1 MQVEGQRAESL
12 LSVPATGARV
22 RNAYQTCLI
31 LGDSLAKVRLI
42 PDVVMFPHGDITK
55 DLSV

>member
-1 MQVEGQRAESL
+1 MQVEGQHGRSL
-12 LSVPATGARV
+12 LLLMATGARV

-42 PDVVMFPHGDITK
+42 PDVISSPHGGLIK

>member
-1 MQVEGQRAESL
+1 MQVEGQRVESL
-12 LSVPATGARV
+12 LSMPATGARV

-42 PDVVMFPHGDITK
+42 LDVVAFSHGRVTK

>member
-1 MQVEGQRAESL
+1 MQVEGQHGKSL
-12 LSVPATGARV
+12 LLLMATGARV

-42 PDVVMFPHGDITK
+42 PDVISSPHGGLIK

>member
-1 MQVEGQRAESL
+1 MQVEGQRVESL
-12 LSVPATGARV
+12 LSMLATGARV

>member
-1 MQVEGQRAESL
+1 MQVEGQRVESL
-12 LSVPATGARV
+12 LSMPATGARV

-42 PDVVMFPHGDITK
+42 PDVISLPHGGLIK

>member
-1 MQVEGQRAESL
+1 MQVEGQRVESL
-12 LSVPATGARV
+12 LSMPATGARV

-42 PDVVMFPHGDITK
+42 PDVVMFPHGDVTK